1 MSSRQEL
8 LLEYDPAVRDGVI
21 NNILINQILENCF
34 RIDMICYLKLR
45 IFFLWNSNMY
55 IPPPP
60 NLSHCDVNYDSVIC
74 LCHKKF

>member
-34 RIDMICYLKLR
+34 RIDMICHLQLG

-55 IPPPP
+55 IPP
-60 NLSHCDVNYDSVIC
+60 NLSPCDVNYYSIIC